1 MTVEKINQ
9 SPTGVKY
16 DYAIHPLAALFPDL
30 PPDEF
35 QKLKK
40 DIEDHGLIEAI
51 ILSVD
56 GKTLLD
62 GRHRLKACKE
72 LGIEPK
78 FVRCPYTAKGEANFI
93 WARNVLRRH
102 LTADQRAAIAVQWS
116 DAERQAAK
124 QRMIA
129 GKPSGESAQGSSRT
143 REVLAEK
150 AKVSQHKVRQA
161 EHVAKHA
168 PEALPK
174 VAAGEVKLK
183 DAAKPPPRETVKPT
197 PEQEHRRAVADVYE
211 HLDTVR
217 NIAIGRW
224 AGSLAPVIRLLREI
238 ADNLETLDRKREAD
252 KQKQEA
258 ERAKKIE
265 RLGVQVL

>member
-1 MTVEKINQ
+1 MSFNYE
-9 SPTGVKY
+9 
-16 DYAIHPLAALFPDL
+16 YAVHPLAALFPDL

-51 ILSVD
+51 ILCAD
-56 GKTLLD
+56 GTTLLD

-116 DAERQAAK
+116 DAERDAAK
-124 QRMIA
+124 QRMKA
-129 GKPSGESAQGSSRT
+129 GKPSGESTQGSRT
-143 REVLAEK
+143 RDAIAEK
-150 AKVSQHKVRQA
+150 AKVSTHKIQQA
-161 EHVAKHA
+161 ERIAKHA
-168 PEALPK
+168 PEVLPK

-211 HLDTVR
+211 HLDAVR

-224 AGSLAPVIRLLREI
+224 AGSLAPVIRLLHEI

-265 RLGVQVL
+265 RLGVQVQ